1 MSEHEGGESRT
12 VGAFFLGFL
21 LGVLVSLGAAGS
33 LWFVMSRQALAQ
45 AREAEMR
52 AREAT
57 EEALREAERARW
69 LEREARRHA
78 EAARAKAEKALEAQ
92 PKKAEK

>member
-1 MSEHEGGESRT
+1 MSENEGGESRT

-33 LWFVMSRQALAQ
+33 LWFVMSRQARAQ
-45 AREAEMR
+45 AEAEMR
-52 AREAT
+52 AREAAQ
-57 EEALREAERARW
+57 EEAIRVHRARR
-69 LEREARRHA
+69 LEAEARRRA